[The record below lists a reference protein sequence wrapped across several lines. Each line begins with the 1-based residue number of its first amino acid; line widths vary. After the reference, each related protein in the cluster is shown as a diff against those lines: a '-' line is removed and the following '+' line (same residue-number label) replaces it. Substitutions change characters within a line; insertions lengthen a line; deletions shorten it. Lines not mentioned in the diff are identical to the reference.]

1 MKVRIQSVHF
11 NADSTL
17 LELIQEKVNK
27 LVHFYDH
34 IIEGDVLL
42 KLDKSSDT
50 QNKIVQIKL
59 AIPGND
65 LLAKQQCKTFEE
77 ATDLCVEAL
86 SRQVK
91 KHKEKQRGL

>member
-1 MKVRIQSVHF
+1 MKVRIQSIHF
-11 NADSTL
+11 TADGTL
-17 LELIQEKVNK
+17 LQLIQEKVNK
-27 LVHFYDH
+27 LVHYYDH
-34 IIEGDVLL
+34 IIGGDVFL

-59 AIPGND
+59 AIPGNE
-65 LLAKQQCKTFEE
+65 LITRHQCKTFEE

-91 KHKEKQRGL
+91 KYKEKQRGL

>member
-11 NADSTL
+11 TADNAL
-17 LELIQEKVNK
+17 LNLIQEKVNK

-34 IIEGDVLL
+34 IIDGDVLL

-65 LLAKQQCKTFEE
+65 LLAKHQCKTFEE

-91 KHKEKQRGL
+91 KAKEKQRGL

>member
-17 LELIQEKVNK
+17 LEHIQEKVNK

-34 IIEGDVLL
+34 ILGGDVLL

-50 QNKIVQIKL
+50 SNKIVQIKL

-65 LLAKQQCKTFEE
+65 LITKHQCRTFEE

>member
-17 LELIQEKVNK
+17 LERIQEKVNK

-34 IIEGDVLL
+34 IIGGDVLL

-65 LLAKQQCKTFEE
+65 LITRHQCKTFEE
-77 ATDLCVEAL
+77 ATDLCVDTL

-91 KHKEKQRGL
+91 KHKEKQRGI

>member
-1 MKVRIQSVHF
+1 MKVRIQSVDF
-11 NADSTL
+11 NAVSTL
-17 LELIQEKVNK
+17 LEHIQEKVNK

-34 IIEGDVLL
+34 ILGGDVLL

-50 QNKIVQIKL
+50 SNKIVQIKL

-65 LLAKQQCKTFEE
+65 LITKHQCRTFEE

>member
-11 NADSTL
+11 NADQTL
-17 LELIQEKVNK
+17 LDFIQEKVNK
-27 LVHFYDH
+27 LIHFYDH
-34 IIEGDVLL
+34 ILGGDVLL

-59 AIPGND
+59 NIPGND
-65 LLAKQQCKTFEE
+65 LITKHQCKTFEE
-77 ATDLCVEAL
+77 ATDLCVDAL
-86 SRQVK
+86 SKQVK